1 MVASADDM
9 QSQMGGGQPAADGA
23 PPSGSPA
30 TQPTDKAGA
39 KQMGAVKVQ
48 TALLLLQ
55 GALAHFDLRSE
66 EGQAVLDVLKKL
78 SLKFGQPGAQELV
91 PAEIMQLARTAQT
104 QGSAPAGAQ

>member
-1 MVASADDM
+1 MAASAEDM
-9 QSQMGGGQPAADGA
+9 QGQMGAQAPDAGGA

-30 TQPTDKAGA
+30 AQPTGKEGA

-91 PAEIMQLARTAQT
+91 PAEIMQLAKTAQT
-104 QGSAPAGAQ
+104 QGSAPTGPQ

>member
-1 MVASADDM
+1 MAASAEDM
-9 QSQMGGGQPAADGA
+9 QQQMAGSPAADGA

-30 TQPTDKAGA
+30 AQPTGQEGA

-55 GALAHFDLRSE
+55 GALAHYDLRSE

-91 PAEIMQLARTAQT
+91 PAEIMQLAKTAQT
-104 QGSAPAGAQ
+104 QGSAPTGAQ